1 MKIVRHVLKVL
12 QPLSWLRNKVVDC
25 PSIAPSTFNLY
36 QFEIEQKK
44 KHEHQIIY
52 M

>member
-1 MKIVRHVLKVL
+1 MFLKYTTTVMVE
-12 QPLSWLRNKVVDC
+12 NKVVDC

-44 KHEHQIIY
+44 NMNTKLSICN
-52 M
+52 